1 MSHGDE
7 IRPDATAG
15 PDPASDLAFVDEV
28 VAREGRGPEALIP
41 ILHALQRRYRHLPEA
56 VLRRVC
62 ETTEITPS
70 AVAGVATF
78 FNQFRLAPMGRHL
91 VRCCHGTACHV
102 KGAPLV
108 TEKILQHL
116 RVAPGADTDPTGAY
130 TVQKVA
136 CLGCCTLA
144 PVVQIDEI
152 TYGHVAPERVPR
164 ILRDFEAAARNAA
177 APLAAAAPASGE
189 PCGEIRIGLGSCCV
203 AKGSHRVHDALRA
216 AVAGTGIAVRRVGCV
231 GMCYQTPIV
240 EVDLPGRDP
249 AVYTKVT
256 PDDVPRIVRRHVR
269 PRGLARRA
277 WAAVGAYL
285 EDLATGDAWE
295 PETRRAADVRDPAI
309 TAFLGPQ
316 RHLATE
322 HFGKLDPLDLD
333 AYIAHGGFRALER
346 AVSELEPVDVV
357 ETVKRSGLRGRGGA
371 GFPTGVKWE
380 RVRAARREDAI
391 LIVNGDEG
399 DPGAFMDRMLLESF
413 PYRVIEGLAIA
424 AYAVGAAE
432 GIFYIRAEY
441 PLAVERVRE
450 AIRRCEKTGQLDRKT
465 RAGPLRLRLAIR
477 EGAGAFVC
485 GEETAMIASLEGRR
499 GTPRYRPPYPAESG
513 LNGRPTLINNVETL
527 ACVPWILRNGPEA
540 FAAIGTER
548 SKGTKVFALAGKVAR
563 GGLIEVP
570 MGTTIRSIVEEIGG
584 GAANGKRWK
593 AVQIGGP
600 SGGCLPAALADTPV
614 DYEALL
620 AAGAMMGSG
629 GLVVLDEDDC
639 MVDIARY
646 FLQFTQSESCG
657 KCTCCRVGTRR
668 MLEILERLC
677 AGEGRAGDIEDL
689 ERLARATSAGSL
701 CGLGK
706 TAPNPVLTTL
716 RYFRD
721 EVEAHLQKRCP
732 ARRCRPLI
740 RYTVT
745 DACTG
750 CTRCAQHCPVDAIPF
765 APYQRHAIDPAI
777 CSKCDTCRVV
787 CPADAIRVE

>member
-1 MSHGDE
+1 
-7 IRPDATAG
+7 
-15 PDPASDLAFVDEV
+15 
-28 VAREGRGPEALIP
+28 
-41 ILHALQRRYRHLPEA
+41 
-56 VLRRVC
+56 
-62 ETTEITPS
+62 
-70 AVAGVATF
+70 
-78 FNQFRLAPMGRHL
+78 
-91 VRCCHGTACHV
+91 
-102 KGAPLV
+102 
-108 TEKILQHL
+108 
-116 RVAPGADTDPTGAY
+116 
-130 TVQKVA
+130 
-136 CLGCCTLA
+136 
-144 PVVQIDEI
+144 
-152 TYGHVAPERVPR
+152 
-164 ILRDFEAAARNAA
+164 
-177 APLAAAAPASGE
+177 
-189 PCGEIRIGLGSCCV
+189 
-203 AKGSHRVHDALRA
+203 
-216 AVAGTGIAVRRVGCV
+216 
-231 GMCYQTPIV
+231 MCYQTPIV
-240 EVDLPGRDP
+240 EVDLPGGAP

-256 PDDVPRIVRRHVR
+256 PEDVPRIVRRHVR
-269 PRGLARRA
+269 APGIARRA
-277 WAAVGAYL
+277 WAAFGTLL
-285 EDLATGDAWE
+285 EDLATGEAWR
-295 PETRRAADVRDPAI
+295 PEERHAADIRDPAI
-309 TAFLGPQ
+309 AAFFGRQ
-316 RHLATE
+316 QHIATE

-333 AYIAHGGFRALER
+333 AYAAHGGFRAL
-346 AVSELEPVDVV
+346 AGALAELEPVDVV
-357 ETVKRSGLRGRGGA
+357 ERVKRSGLRGRGGA

-380 RVRAARREDAI
+380 RVRAARRQDTV

-399 DPGAFMDRMLLESF
+399 DPGAFMDRMILESF

-424 AYAVGAAE
+424 AYAAGAAE

-450 AIRRCEKTGQLDRKT
+450 AIRRCEKAGRLDLKT
-465 RAGPLRLRLAIR
+465 RAGPLRLRLEIR

-485 GEETAMIASLEGRR
+485 GEETALIASIEGRR

-513 LNGRPTLINNVETL
+513 LHGRPTLINNVETL
-527 ACVPWILRNGPEA
+527 ACVPWIFRNGPEA

-570 MGTTIRSIVEEIGG
+570 MGTTLRTIVEEIGG
-584 GAANGKRWK
+584 GAARGKKWK

-600 SGGCLPAALADTPV
+600 SGGCLPAAMADTPV

-677 AGEGRAGDIEDL
+677 AGEGKAGDLGDL
-689 ERLARATSAGSL
+689 ERLARTTAAGSL

-706 TAPNPVLTTL
+706 TAPNPVFTTL
-716 RYFRD
+716 RYFRE
-721 EVEAHLQKRCP
+721 EVEAHLRKRCP
-732 ARRCRPLI
+732 ARRCRALI

-765 APYQRHAIDPAI
+765 APYRRHEIDQAT
-777 CSKCDTCRVV
+777 CTKCDTCRVV